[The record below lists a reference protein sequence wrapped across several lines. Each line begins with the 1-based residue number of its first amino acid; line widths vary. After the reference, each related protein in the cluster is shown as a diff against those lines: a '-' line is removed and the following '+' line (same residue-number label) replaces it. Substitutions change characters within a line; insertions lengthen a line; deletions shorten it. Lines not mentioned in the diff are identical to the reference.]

1 MSASSDDTPS
11 WVPEWL
17 TWRMQ
22 YPTHTIECV
31 RRWWPV
37 HFTRLVRNFSYGA
50 VVDSDFSGSG
60 GAHCAFHYATVA
72 LAGELA
78 TVPTSTVPR
87 FVHNRACELEP
98 SCRTVLMGRSDAA
111 PIEHVFVD
119 LNDRLPSDVR
129 SLLDSLEPGDD
140 ATDDERLGAYSSMQ
154 QILKVNARRCFHPDA
169 VVPCARCNQHD
180 CPVFPQSLTADRYW
194 ASPSTEPRAKRRRAA
209 GHSEKPWWFNFGSNE
224 CVGVSSM
231 GHRRQSADAS
241 MRSFSIWST
250 ERVEVGEDVVFQ
262 EWTHLGDT
270 AVLDCAFSPRF
281 RRITVE
287 TNPRK
292 RKRGAQSQAF
302 LLRSG
307 ERRIRDM
314 GRRRN
319 RR

>member
-1 MSASSDDTPS
+1 
-11 WVPEWL
+11 
-17 TWRMQ
+17 
-22 YPTHTIECV
+22 
-31 RRWWPV
+31 
-37 HFTRLVRNFSYGA
+37 
-50 VVDSDFSGSG
+50 
-60 GAHCAFHYATVA
+60 
-72 LAGELA
+72 
-78 TVPTSTVPR
+78 
-87 FVHNRACELEP
+87 
-98 SCRTVLMGRSDAA
+98 MGRSDAA

-154 QILKVNARRCFHPDA
+154 QILKVNARRCLHPDA
-169 VVPCARCNQHD
+169 VVPCARCNHD
-180 CPVFPQSLTADRYW
+180 CPVFPQSLTADRSW

-292 RKRGAQSQAF
+292 RKWGLNRKRSCSALVNGASAIWVGAETEDEIQREYDLMFGNIAIVGNDAPVYAQEARGVADAF
-302 LLRSG
+302 FLGVDDRLLFAKKLANH
-307 ERRIRDM
+307 RRKHIRKQTSANTIDWAAVLPA
-314 GRRRN
+314 GAAINLR
-319 RR
+319 